1 MMKTTAKR
9 LISILFSLML
19 ILAVCVPVFADDA
32 ESTSDETAAVETVDV
47 EETDAEETE
56 DAAAA
61 EDTEEAADST
71 EDAAAEEDDVADDG
85 SLKMGWLSIVPVIL
99 AIVGAIVTKKPFE
112 SLLVGSIVGCIMAY
126 KGDFLTQWVTL
137 LQDTAADNQWIFL
150 VCGLFG
156 GLIALLTKAKGTAG
170 FAKIGNKICKTQR
183 TTLLTTWILGVI
195 IFVDDYL
202 NMLTV
207 GSCMRSICDEKKI
220 PREALA
226 YLLDSTG
233 TPVCMLLPFST
244 WAVFYME
251 LFMQQPAVT
260 AIYGEGNGMSMF
272 LKLIPFNFYA
282 WITVLFV
289 FLFAMGIMPKI
300 GKMKSAYKRAAE
312 LNQPYNPTPANIEKN
327 KQFDAA
333 EAEDGNVL
341 DFLIPMVVLIFF
353 TFDPFGLGWDILV
366 GVVVALVVCLVMYVP
381 RKIMTVSDWSNT
393 MIKGF
398 CDIVPTIAALLA
410 AFMVAN
416 ISGEMGLTNFVITTV
431 KSFPLP
437 QFYPIIVFLVMA
449 FITFAT
455 GSIWGSSTVVVPFI
469 IPLASAMGASIP
481 LTIAAVM
488 SGGTFGSHAC
498 FFADATMLAAE
509 SSKIEVM
516 DHNLSQIPYVIITSV
531 LTCIGLG
538 ICGALGVGL

>member
-1 MMKTTAKR
+1 MLKSHVFKLLSLALVVMM
-9 LISILFSLML
+9 
-19 ILAVCVPVFADDA
+19 VFAVGVTAFADTADSA
-32 ESTSDETAAVETVDV
+32 EAPAQELIAT
-47 EETDAEETE
+47 EETTEAEE
-56 DAAAA
+56 
-61 EDTEEAADST
+61 
-71 EDAAAEEDDVADDG
+71 DVADDG
-85 SLKMGWLSIVPVIL
+85 SLKMGWLSVVPVLL
-99 AIVGAIVTKKPFE
+99 AIVGAIATKKPFE
-112 SLLVGSIVGCIMAY
+112 SLLVGSVVGCIMAY
-126 KGDFLTQWVTL
+126 KGNFLTEWVLL
-137 LQDTAADNQWIFL
+137 LQNTAAENIWIFL

-170 FAKIGNKICKTQR
+170 FYTIGNKICKSQR
-183 TTLLTTWILGVI
+183 TTLLVTWILGVI

-207 GSCMRSICDEKKI
+207 GACMRSICDEKKI

-233 TPVCMLLPFST
+233 TPVCMMLPFST
-244 WAVFYME
+244 WAAFYMA
-251 LFMQQPAVT
+251 LFMEQPAVA
-260 AIYGEGNGMSMF
+260 AIYGEGGGMSMF
-272 LKLIPFNFYA
+272 IKLIPLNFYA

-289 FLFAMGIMPKI
+289 FLFAMGIMPKF
-300 GKMKSAYKRAAE
+300 GKMKTAYKRAME
-312 LNQPYNPTPANIEKN
+312 QNQPFDPTPANLEKN
-327 KQFDAA
+327 KGDDVKN
-333 EAEDGNVL
+333 EHGNVW
-341 DFLIPMVVLIFF
+341 DFLIPMIVLIFV
-353 TFDPFGLGWDILV
+353 TFDPFKLGWDILL
-366 GVVVALVVCLVMYVP
+366 GVCLALASCLILYVP
-381 RKIMTVSDWSNT
+381 RKIMSVTDWSDT
-393 MIKGF
+393 MIHGF

-416 ISGEMGLTNFVITTV
+416 VSGAMGLTNFVITTV

-437 QFYPIIVFLVMA
+437 QLYPIIVFLVMA

-516 DHNLSQIPYVIITSV
+516 DHNLSQLPYVIITSI
-531 LTCIGLG
+531 LTIIGLG
-538 ICGALGVGL
+538 VCGCLGVGL